1 MDYREKTKNMMKPFD
16 FLEQEQ
22 FNNSSA
28 YFSYPYCSSFI
39 LYNNPNHNMEHN
51 ARPEGEKGNS
61 NSLTP
66 ICDEPYYE
74 QHSSCCAKSDT
85 DSCSGGGA
93 NDAAVEDE
101 EEEEVSLDELLLD
114 GKAKKKIEELAAM
127 VGVRTTE
134 PVVVLTEVVRVLKI
148 MKKITLY

>member
-1 MDYREKTKNMMKPFD
+1 
-16 FLEQEQ
+16 
-22 FNNSSA
+22 
-28 YFSYPYCSSFI
+28 
-39 LYNNPNHNMEHN
+39 MEHN